1 MSAGVAAEQPAAFIP
16 ATVGVAPVARPIARR
31 RSILVWLSGAWLG
44 LLVVVC
50 LVAGFLPIP
59 DYAAPIGFPRTAPSG
74 TAVGEW
80 LGLDSLGRSVLSR
93 SAYGGRV
100 SLLLG
105 AVAGITAMVIGTL
118 LGLIAGYFR
127 GIVDTLIMYLTDA
140 LLAFPPL
147 VLLLAISS
155 ILQPSFRT
163 LLFGLTV
170 LVIPTFVRLS
180 RANTLNWA
188 SREFV
193 LAARNMG
200 AGRMRIA
207 FREVLPNVLPSV
219 MAYFPTV
226 VAALIVAEGS
236 LSFLGLGIPSPTPSW
251 GGMIADGKDYIT
263 TAPFLVFIPAA
274 IIFLTVFALNQVGDH
289 ARTRFDR
296 TAQD

>member
-1 MSAGVAAEQPAAFIP
+1 MSAGVAAEQPSALIP
-16 ATVGVAPVARPIARR
+16 ATVGVAPVAQPLKRR
-31 RSILVWLSGAWLG
+31 RSFLVWLSGAWLA

-50 LVAGFLPIP
+50 LVAGLLPIP
-59 DYAAPIGFPRTAPSG
+59 DYAAPVGFPRTPPSG
-74 TAVGEW
+74 ASVGEW
-80 LGLDSLGRSVLSR
+80 FGLDSLGRSVLSR

-105 AVAGITAMVIGTL
+105 AVAGITAMVVGTL

-127 GIVDTLIMYLTDA
+127 GIVDTLIMYFTDA